1 MRIWVDE
8 AGHDVADGVTEKAA
22 MLAALAQLGD
32 DDRELLTLV
41 AWHGLRPAE
50 AARVVGCSTAAYAVR
65 LHRARKRLQQLL
77 APPALPAALPADRRI
92 PITVTSKEFSR

>member
-8 AGHDVADGVTEKAA
+8 AGHDLADGVTEKAA

-41 AWHGLRPAE
+41 AWHGLR
-50 AARVVGCSTAAYAVR
+50 
-65 LHRARKRLQQLL
+65 RARKRLQQLL
-77 APPALPAALPADRRI
+77 APPALPAGYPPTAAFLSP
-92 PITVTSKEFSR
+92 